1 MAASW
6 REFWDRDTPIYVSE
20 RHKLLH
26 YARVGA
32 DIRALIPAP
41 DAVVLDQGCGEA
53 LSADRVAAGCARLH
67 LCDAAPL
74 VRARLAARFADDPR
88 IDVITPE
95 AVADLPDASLD
106 LVVAN
111 SLAQYLT
118 FDELR
123 AALRIWRAK
132 LKPAGT
138 LVLAD
143 VVPPDLSPLAD
154 AAALL
159 AFAWQGGFLAAAL
172 VGLARTA
179 LSDYRHLRSEL
190 GLTRY
195 SEAEA
200 LDLLRAEGF
209 APRRLPTNLG
219 HNQAR
224 MAFSARPAR

>member
-1 MAASW
+1 LATSW
-6 REFWDRDTPIYVSE
+6 REFWDRDTPIYVSA
-20 RHKLLH
+20 RHKTLH
-26 YARVGA
+26 YARIAA
-32 DIRALIPAP
+32 DIRGLIADP

-53 LSADRVAAGCARLH
+53 LFADRVAAACHRLH

-74 VRARLAARFADDPR
+74 VRERLTARFGREPR
-88 IDVITPE
+88 IAVIAPD

-118 FDELR
+118 RDELR
-123 AALRIWRAK
+123 TALRLWCAK
-132 LKPAGT
+132 LKHTGT

-143 VVPPDLSPLAD
+143 VVPPDVSPLAD
-154 AAALL
+154 ARALL
-159 AFAWQGGFLAAAL
+159 AFGWQGGFLGAAVL
-172 VGLARTA
+172 GLARTA
-179 LSDYRHLRSEL
+179 FSDYRRLRAAL

-209 APRRLPTNLG
+209 APRRLPQNLG
-219 HNQAR
+219 HNPAR